1 MEKSNVGLRV
11 VEFLI
16 ENSDFRATS
25 DDVADWELPKKKKKI
40 PLLSFT
46 GMTSSTGMPMF
57 ALTC

>member
-16 ENSDFRATS
+16 ENSDLRATS
-25 DDVADWELPKKKKKI
+25 DDVADRELQKKKKI